1 MLNFR
6 GVSKKMTLGATSR
19 GLPRVPRWCRR
30 THGVGTVAGTVARA
44 ERFKRKTQWGH
55 PAVGWKFKGFKGF
68 DSGGVQFLGAIAT
81 RDVER
86 KYEQKQPKTCNL
98 FLESCS
104 YFSVSTI

>member
-1 MLNFR
+1 MESEQSPEQSPEQSGLSEKLSGDTQRSVGN
-6 GVSKKMTLGATSR
+6 SKDLR
-19 GLPRVPRWCRR
+19 DLIR
-30 THGVGTVAGTVARA
+30 
-44 ERFKRKTQWGH
+44 
-55 PAVGWKFKGFKGF
+55 
-68 DSGGVQFLGAIAT
+68 GGVQFLGAIAT